1 MVVINKKRI
10 MVMLSIIL
18 VGIFT
23 FDIQASINANKV
35 IETVAV
41 PVTSKVIV
49 LDAGHGGEDG
59 RSG

>member
-1 MVVINKKRI
+1 

-35 IETVAV
+35 VETVAV

-59 RSG
+59 RSSQ